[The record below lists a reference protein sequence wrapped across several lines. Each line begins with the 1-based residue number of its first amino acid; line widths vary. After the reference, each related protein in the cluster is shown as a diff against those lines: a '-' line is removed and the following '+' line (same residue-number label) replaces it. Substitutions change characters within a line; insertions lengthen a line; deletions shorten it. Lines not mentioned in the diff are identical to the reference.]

1 VSEPLE
7 VVSGAHGVI
16 VRVTGRLDAKS
27 VPALLARCAEVR
39 ANGGHLIVN
48 LSRVE
53 FIASSGVGTLLSVA
67 EEFRKAGRR
76 VRFASPSAPV
86 LSVIQ
91 LLNLEPFL
99 PIDASE
105 QDAERALEA

>member
-1 VSEPLE
+1 MPEPLE

-39 ANGGHLIVN
+39 ANRGHLIVN